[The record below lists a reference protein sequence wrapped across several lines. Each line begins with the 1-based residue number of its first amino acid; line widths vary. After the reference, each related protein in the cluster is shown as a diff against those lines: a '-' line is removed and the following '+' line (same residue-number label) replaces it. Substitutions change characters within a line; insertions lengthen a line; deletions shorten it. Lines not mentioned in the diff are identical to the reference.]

1 MFHDST
7 RRHPQAP
14 GKSKRLRHGN
24 GCTSSS
30 QRLVKPSCF
39 FRENSKSGWW
49 FGKFLVYLY
58 FNFYTYIYIHWL
70 VVWNIVYFPFYI
82 WDNPNPIDELIFFQ
96 DG

>member
-58 FNFYTYIYIHWL
+58 FNFYTYIYIYPL
-70 VVWNIVYFPFYI
+70 VGGLEHCLFSISYM
-82 WDNPNPIDELIFFQ
+82 
-96 DG
+96 G